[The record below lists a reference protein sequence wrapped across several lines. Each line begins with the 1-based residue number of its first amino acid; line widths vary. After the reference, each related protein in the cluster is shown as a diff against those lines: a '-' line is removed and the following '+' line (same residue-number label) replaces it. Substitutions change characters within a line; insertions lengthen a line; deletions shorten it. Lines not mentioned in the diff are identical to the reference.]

1 MSTQDTA
8 ISKLAILERE
18 NTRLRGNEQ
27 ASIDLFKQL
36 SKQVGTYYGELIAE
50 HLSVLGDKKYNA
62 KDWDLADRNGEQ

>member
-1 MSTQDTA
+1 MTQTG
-8 ISKLAILERE
+8 ILQIE
-18 NTRLRGNEQ
+18 NKRLKGNQ
-27 ASIDLFKQL
+27 HASIDLFKQL